1 MSQHFHSTRGRENAG
16 SNDPKTK
23 RTYVTQT
30 NTILYTNVDEKNTCI
45 NTNNMWETDQGF
57 RFRRRSGGHPNVTVR
72 GRRRA
77 PSPPPLPA
85 NVTVRGRRRA
95 SSPPPPPPQRKKK
108 DKKTPG
114 QFTVYN
120 DFSPLSVVSLGLVP
134 PPAHRPDIKCPEN
147 STFYDGGCRDKKGKL
162 VVVPLKSSA
171 TLMKMR

>member
-1 MSQHFHSTRGRENAG
+1 M
-16 SNDPKTK
+16 
-23 RTYVTQT
+23 
-30 NTILYTNVDEKNTCI
+30 L
-45 NTNNMWETDQGF
+45 ETDGRF

-72 GRRRA
+72 ARRTTAPPLPANVTVRRRA
-77 PSPPPLPA
+77 PSPPPPPLPA
-85 NVTVRGRRRA
+85 NVTVRRRA
-95 SSPPPPPPQRKKK
+95 PSPPPPPPRKKK
-108 DKKTPG
+108 VKKTPG

-134 PPAHRPDIKCPEN
+134 PPAPRPDIKCPEN